1 MKSTVYISVTMEY
14 KCSCGKSRSIY
25 VLACYITVNIVNI
38 RTNMEVICMEYKTKK
53 PTYKQAKKAYEVYQ
67 SGMSNGGE
75 FWDVLAQYFK
85 GDKE

>member
-1 MKSTVYISVTMEY
+1 MVEST
-14 KCSCGKSRSIY
+14 KQ
-25 VLACYITVNIVNI
+25 
-38 RTNMEVICMEYKTKK
+38 
-53 PTYKQAKKAYEVYQ
+53 PTYNQAKKAYEVYQ